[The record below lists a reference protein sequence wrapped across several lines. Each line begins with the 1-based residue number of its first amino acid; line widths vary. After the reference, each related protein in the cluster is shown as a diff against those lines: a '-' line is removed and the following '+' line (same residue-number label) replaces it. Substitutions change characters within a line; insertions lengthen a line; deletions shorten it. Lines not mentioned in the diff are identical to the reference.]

1 MWADEVEIAHLVL
14 PRFLPDLVEEHTAL
28 FELVDDDLLAVLSV
42 PHNEEMVESVVFAPD
57 VLAGVVLQAFGH
69 QIARDRIVLDPLG
82 NNLDGN
88 AVNVVLDMAALVI
101 GRHPANRPY
110 QAWG

>member
-1 MWADEVEIAHLVL
+1 
-14 PRFLPDLVEEHTAL
+14 
-28 FELVDDDLLAVLSV
+28 
-42 PHNEEMVESVVFAPD
+42 MVESVVFAPD

-69 QIARDRIVLDPLG
+69 QIAGDRIVLDPLG

-101 GRHPANRPY
+101 GAIRPIVRIRRGGDVGR
-110 QAWG
+110 AVGLILVGNHGAIRGRLGW